1 LLDGQNVSREN
12 LQDYRELFS
21 AVFGDFHLSRHLDGV
36 DDNALHET
44 DFWMKTLEIQGKVR
58 IENKAFSTTELST
71 GQRKRLALVATVL
84 EQRPILVLD
93 EWAADQDPI
102 FRKKFYREILPML
115 RDRGWTII
123 AVTHD
128 SRVFDS
134 ADMQMHME
142 EGKMTEF
149 DPELFHD

>member
-1 LLDGQNVSREN
+1 
-12 LQDYRELFS
+12 
-21 AVFGDFHLSRHLDGV
+21 
-36 DDNALHET
+36 
-44 DFWMKTLEIQGKVR
+44 MKTLEIQGKVR

-115 RDRGWTII
+115 RERGWTII

-128 SRVFDS
+128 SRFFDS